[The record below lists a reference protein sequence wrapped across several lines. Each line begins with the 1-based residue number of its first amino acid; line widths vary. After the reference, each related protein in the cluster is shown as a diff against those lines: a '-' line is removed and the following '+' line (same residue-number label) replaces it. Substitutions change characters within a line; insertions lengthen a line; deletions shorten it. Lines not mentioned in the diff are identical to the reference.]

1 MKKHRI
7 IKKRAA
13 RTTTAQ
19 AATAPNKGAKTKY
32 NNSMVESQEPNYV
45 EIKELCQVF
54 VESISQMEK
63 AFNDS
68 VIKVFGK
75 QDQNWQNATDGAF
88 KFMKEYLPQI
98 IIPKIVKG

>member
-32 NNSMVESQEPNYV
+32 NNSLVESQEPNYV
-45 EIKELCQVF
+45 EIMGFIYAACIMMTKNKLSYKEAFEF
-54 VESISQMEK
+54 V
-63 AFNDS
+63 
-68 VIKVFGK
+68 
-75 QDQNWQNATDGAF
+75 
-88 KFMKEYLPQI
+88 KEE
-98 IIPKIVKG
+98 IVKRGLI